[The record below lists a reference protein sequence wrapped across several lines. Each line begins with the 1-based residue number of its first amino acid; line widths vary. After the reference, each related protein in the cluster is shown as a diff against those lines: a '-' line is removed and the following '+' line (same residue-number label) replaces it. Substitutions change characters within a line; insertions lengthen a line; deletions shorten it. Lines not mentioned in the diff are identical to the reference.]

1 MNCLCFVM
9 GYVAKL
15 QVWKVFFFF
24 FFLLSPLVLLGNLI
38 QYLLILVQ
46 WESVNKHSL
55 IFQNAKQCIDIH
67 SLTIVSTAV
76 VHCIAFYISLQIILL
91 KLKTLMGLPLSG
103 WHLCV
108 YNLFFGIWT
117 RLLNT
122 VILMLE
128 MLCIS
133 WAISHVF
140 TYCIA

>member
-1 MNCLCFVM
+1 MFRNGLRGQTAGV
-9 GYVAKL
+9 KSL
-15 QVWKVFFFF
+15 F

-103 WHLCV
+103 WHLCL

>member
-15 QVWKVFFFF
+15 QVWKVFFF

>member
-1 MNCLCFVM
+1 MFRNGLRGQTAGV
-9 GYVAKL
+9 KSL
-15 QVWKVFFFF
+15 FFF

>member
-1 MNCLCFVM
+1 MFRNGLRGQTAGV
-9 GYVAKL
+9 KSL
-15 QVWKVFFFF
+15 F

-55 IFQNAKQCIDIH
+55 IFQNAKQCIDMH

>member
-1 MNCLCFVM
+1 MFRNGLCGQTAGV
-9 GYVAKL
+9 KSP
-15 QVWKVFFFF
+15 FFFR
-24 FFLLSPLVLLGNLI
+24 LSPLVLLPNLI
-38 QYLLILVQ
+38 QYLIILVQ

-55 IFQNAKQCIDIH
+55 IFQYAKQCIDIH

-76 VHCIAFYISLQIILL
+76 VHCIAFYISLQIILP

-103 WHLCV
+103 WHLCL

-133 WAISHVF
+133 WTISHVF

>member
-1 MNCLCFVM
+1 MFRNGLRGQTAGV
-9 GYVAKL
+9 KSL
-15 QVWKVFFFF
+15 F

-55 IFQNAKQCIDIH
+55 IFQNAKQCIDMH

-103 WHLCV
+103 WHLCL